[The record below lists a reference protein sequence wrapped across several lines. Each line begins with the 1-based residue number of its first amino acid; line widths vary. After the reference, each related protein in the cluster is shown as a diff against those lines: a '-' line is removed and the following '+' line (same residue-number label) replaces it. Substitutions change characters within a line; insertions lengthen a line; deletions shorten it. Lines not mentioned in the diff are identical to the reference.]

1 MKASRTMH
9 PLLLGVLAAGALL
22 TLTHTAQAQTAPAP
36 APAAAASAPAG
47 PTIRPELR
55 SPLLDAQS
63 LIAEKKYGLAK
74 EKVQAANA
82 VPNKTDYES
91 YITARVALAV
101 ANGEDDAQSADKL
114 VEQILQ
120 LNAGGGWLKPDETL
134 PLMQAVGITHYRTKG
149 YAQSASWLDRYVQA
163 GGSDPSFKDARIRSH
178 LLSGNLQRGSE
189 LLSEEIA
196 ASEKAKTAPSQP
208 YLEMLAQARNNLKDV
223 PGSTRALELL
233 VQYYPSKDHW
243 RSVINRLWARSDL
256 ATRLQ
261 LDVFRLAFYTG
272 TPEETNDFTEYID
285 FAQKSGF
292 SGEALRAFD
301 QGAAAGQLGTGA
313 SAEAHKKLRAKLAL
327 ENEQDRKTMAAD
339 IANAQKKPDGS
350 AMLNVGLN
358 LVGMQQFDKGL
369 ELMEKAIAKGIAKR
383 PEDAR
388 LRLAVAY
395 VQAGQTDK
403 AAPIFA
409 NLTGPEGLTE
419 LARYWTWAIRKP

>member
-1 MKASRTMH
+1 MMNSLTLRPFRLSA
-9 PLLLGVLAAGALL
+9 LVACALL
-22 TLTHTAQAQTAPAP
+22 APVAWAQTAP
-36 APAAAASAPAG
+36 APAAAASAPVG
-47 PTIRPELR
+47 PTIRAELR
-55 SPLLDAQS
+55 TPLLEAQT
-63 LIAEKKYGLAK
+63 LINEKKYGLAK

-82 VPNKTDYES
+82 AVPDKTAYES
-91 YITARVALAV
+91 YITARVALTIAL
-101 ANGEDDAQSADKL
+101 AEDDAPGATKF
-114 VEQILQ
+114 VEQVLQ
-120 LNAGGGWLKPDETL
+120 LNATGAWLKPEETL
-134 PLMQAVGITHYRTKG
+134 PLMHAVGIAHYRVKD
-149 YAQSASWLDRYVQA
+149 YAQSAVWMDRNIKA
-163 GGSDPSFKDARIRSH
+163 GGTERAVKDARIQSY
-178 LLSGNLQRGSE
+178 LLSNNLQRGTE
-189 LLSEEIA
+189 LINEEIA
-196 ASEKAKTAPSQP
+196 ASEAAKTAPPQA

-223 PGSTRALELL
+223 AGSTRALELL

-272 TPEETNDFTEYID
+272 TPEETNDYTEYID

-292 SGEALRAFD
+292 SGEALRTFD
-301 QGAAAGQLGTGA
+301 QGAAAGLLGTGA

-327 ENEQDRKTMAAD
+327 ENEQDRKTIAAD
-339 IANAQKKPDGS
+339 IANALKKLDGS
-350 AMLNVGLN
+350 AALNVGLN

-403 AAPIFA
+403 AAQTFA
-409 NLTGPEGLTE
+409 TVSGPEGLTE
-419 LARYWTWAIRKP
+419 LVRYWTWAIRKP